1 MHARKGG
8 GLHVQSNTKAFLA
21 PSAGGP
27 LAKHLQDRVGHG
39 IPRAVGL
46 GVGISIY
53 VVHTVPPFYACGPI
67 DKQCVF
73 CYNVPS

>member
-1 MHARKGG
+1 MHARRGR
-8 GLHVQSNTKAFLA
+8 GLHDQSSTKALLG

-27 LAKHLQDRVGHG
+27 RAKESQDRAGHR